1 MRRGM
6 IEEAVRRAVNGG
18 SPENYVIVYVERT
31 PEGGQRLVEI
41 RASEVIGVSRWAMT
55 LSDGET
61 VIPLH
66 RVVEVRSLDNSYA
79 WRRYGT
85 HEHDSDGP

>member
-18 SPENYVIVYVERT
+18 SPDSYVIVYVERT
-31 PEGGQRLVEI
+31 PEGGQRLVEV
-41 RASEVIGVSRWAMT
+41 RASDVLGVNRWAMT
-55 LSDGET
+55 LRDGET

-66 RVVEVRSLDNSYA
+66 RVVEVRSLDGSFH
-79 WRRYGT
+79 WRRYAEGER
-85 HEHDSDGP
+85 HSSDS

>member
-18 SPENYVIVYVERT
+18 RPDSYVIVYVERT
-31 PEGGQRLVEI
+31 PQGDQRLVEI
-41 RASEVIGVSRWAMT
+41 RGSDVLSVSRWAMT
-55 LSDGET
+55 LRDGET

-66 RVVEVRSLDNSYA
+66 RVVEVRSLDGCFQ
-79 WRRYGT
+79 WRRYA
-85 HEHDSDGP
+85 SK